1 MITENLKKLGL
12 TEYEAK
18 SYLALVKHGAMPG
31 REVARKSA
39 VPPTRVF
46 DALKSLIDKGFVFLL
61 SQKPMIFQ
69 AIKAELA
76 VKGLV
81 ERQIENLEILEK
93 SIEES
98 VGKLQQP
105 ATEEKIE
112 EKILVVSGFEKM
124 FSIVTENTNNAK
136 KELLVFSV
144 GEKIP
149 YSTEIALRKAVKR
162 GLTFRF
168 ISSKCDRENIQYLKR
183 LKSIG
188 ATIRYYKSE
197 NYSISIYDRRIV
209 HIVVKSPSNP
219 KERIMT
225 IFDNKDFAKAM
236 LQWFEITWKKARP
249 VKL

>member
-1 MITENLKKLGL
+1 MTAENLKKLGL

-18 SYLALVKHGAMPG
+18 SYLALVKYGAMPG

-136 KELLVFSV
+136 RIIGFF
-144 GEKIP
+144 GR
-149 YSTEIALRKAVKR
+149 RKNPIFNR
-162 GLTFRF
+162 DC
-168 ISSKCDRENIQYLKR
+168 SSQGSKKGPDIQ
-183 LKSIG
+183 
-188 ATIRYYKSE
+188 
-197 NYSISIYDRRIV
+197 V
-209 HIVVKSPSNP
+209 HQFEMRQRKH
-219 KERIMT
+219 T
-225 IFDNKDFAKAM
+225 IFEKAEIHWCNDKV
-236 LQWFEITWKKARP
+236 LQE
-249 VKL
+249 